1 MNNKQ
6 EWSRSMLAL
15 DERRSRARGP
25 FIAVVIAGLHV
36 VAITG
41 FLMMQGCGTKQPM
54 VEPPPTPVMPPRADV
69 AMPPPV
75 MPRPS
80 FQPPAGVEPAL
91 TSIEGADVKTHT
103 VASGESLSRIAN
115 RYGVTVRE
123 IQQLNNITDP
133 NKIRI
138 GQKLKLPAY
147 AAEGAAA
154 PAPAPKKE
162 TKAAAKHAA
171 GEGDYVVKSGDSL
184 SAIAVRH
191 GTTVKALKEANGLTT
206 DMIRVGQKLKI
217 PAGATKRAAS
227 AALAPRATA
236 PTPAPVPAP
245 APAANAEAAPAPSAT
260 PAPAPVTAPAP
271 APVAAPAPA
280 VANAPVSPLDPAMIP
295 FEYTVRPNE
304 TIDDIARNFAVL
316 RSEILALNGLAE
328 GAELRAGQKIKIP
341 MSAP

>member
-6 EWSRSMLAL
+6 DWSRSMLAS
-15 DERRSRARGP
+15 DERRSGLRGP
-25 FIAVVIAGLHV
+25 VVAGVIAGLHV
-36 VAITG
+36 VAISG
-41 FLMMQGCGTKQPM
+41 FLMIQGCGTKQPM

-69 AMPPPV
+69 QTPPPV
-75 MPRPS
+75 MPRPT
-80 FQPPAGVEPAL
+80 FQPPVGVEQAPATLEGAGVQ
-91 TSIEGADVKTHT
+91 THT

-115 RYGVTVRE
+115 RYGVSVRE

-154 PAPAPKKE
+154 PAAAPAPKKE
-162 TKAAAKHAA
+162 AKPAAKPVA
-171 GEGDYVVKSGDSL
+171 GEGEYVVKAGDSL

-191 GTTVKALKEANGLTT
+191 GTTVRALKDVNGLTS
-206 DMIRVGQKLKI
+206 DSIRVGQKLKL
-217 PAGATKRAAS
+217 PAGAAKKPTAERAS
-227 AALAPRATA
+227 APAPKPSAPAPAPAPEPTPAPA
-236 PTPAPVPAP
+236 PTPVAAPSPAPAPVPA
-245 APAANAEAAPAPSAT
+245 AANT
-260 PAPAPVTAPAP
+260 PI
-271 APVAAPAPA
+271 
-280 VANAPVSPLDPAMIP
+280 PLDAAAIP

-316 RSEILALNGLAE
+316 RSEILSLNGLSE
-328 GAELRAGQKIKIP
+328 GAEVRAGQKIKIP